1 MGEGHSDIFLSHSK
15 LDRDWVESLKDALEA
30 RQVTVWFDEEQLLPG
45 DAWVDGLE
53 RALYETRSVGLVVTP
68 EALESPWVK
77 EEYQRAII
85 LANRR
90 ADATSR
96 RVRLIPIL
104 LRSTPLPGFLEG
116 RMFVDFTDQSQF
128 EHALERLILGIR
140 EDRGTQ
146 RKSSTSQTKTET
158 KTAIASAPSTP
169 TPVREGIQGIIDE
182 TNLQVQKKL
191 PVLALLITLALIGA
205 GVLCSNSELFGGLT
219 GVIWMVVTLCVLLF
233 AVLGIETYRERT
245 TCRVARMLLT
255 AAPGLPVSVLV
266 EEFRKLVGSQ
276 HVIAFG

>member
-15 LDRDWVESLKDALEA
+15 RDRDWVESLKNALEA

-53 RALYETRSVGLVVTP
+53 RALSETRSVGLVVTP

-90 ADATSR
+90 ADETSR
-96 RVRLIPIL
+96 KVRLIPIL

-146 RKSSTSQTKTET
+146 RKSSTSET
-158 KTAIASAPSTP
+158 KTAIASGPSTP

-182 TNLQVQKKL
+182 TDLQVRKKR
-191 PVLALLITLALIGA
+191 PLLVGLILFAVIG
-205 GVLCSNSELFGGLT
+205 GGLLRSNTESFGGFTT
-219 GVIWMVVTLCVLLF
+219 GVIWMLVVLCLLLV

-255 AAPGLPVSVLV
+255 AAPGLPVSVQI